1 MSDIRDFK
9 LPDLGEGLEEGEI
22 VEWHVAVGDVI
33 ELNQPVASIETAKA
47 VVEVPSPFAGTVVEL
62 SGEVGDTLEVGQVF
76 VRVDVSDGAVAED
89 AAAAGADAAASGA
102 TAGAA
107 AVTTGD
113 DAAPGRGALDADE
126 EPQPLVGYGQGRAG
140 APRARR
146 RRGAAAEEGAGVA

>member
-22 VEWHVAVGDVI
+22 VEWHVTVGDVI
-33 ELNQPVASIETAKA
+33 DLNQPVASIETAKA

-107 AVTTGD
+107 A
-113 DAAPGRGALDADE
+113 AADTSMALDAE
-126 EPQPLVGYGQGRAG
+126 LLPT
-140 APRARR
+140 
-146 RRGAAAEEGAGVA
+146 